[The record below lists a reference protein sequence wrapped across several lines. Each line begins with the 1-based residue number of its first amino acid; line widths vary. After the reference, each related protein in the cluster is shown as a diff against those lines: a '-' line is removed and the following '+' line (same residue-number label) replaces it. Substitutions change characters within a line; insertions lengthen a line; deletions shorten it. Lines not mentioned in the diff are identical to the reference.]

1 MVSESCPA
9 AALAGNR
16 CLGECPKDR
25 EEILRSKKGE
35 KFLLCQRLCRS
46 FVLHQRPFSL
56 AAHLP
61 ELAAAGARRFRAD
74 FRFRHYEP
82 TEVRRL
88 WNLLRSGQGM
98 PPVREGNWSRG
109 I

>member
-1 MVSESCPA
+1 MISESCPA
-9 AALAGNR
+9 AALAGTR
-16 CLGECPKDR
+16 CLGNCPEDS

-35 KFLLCQRLCRS
+35 TFLVCRRRCRS
-46 FVLHQRPFSL
+46 VVLHQRPFSL

-82 TEVRRL
+82 DDVRRL
-88 WNLLRSGQGM
+88 WNLLRAGQ
-98 PPVREGNWSRG
+98 PVPHARTANYLRG